1 MGAILGFLSLRPGDT
16 DPEYF
21 DSYSDEQLR
30 WAQTYGEELS
40 LHAYEL
46 ENPDA

>member
-1 MGAILGFLSLRPGDT
+1 MSLRVSLWAVA
-16 DPEYF
+16 YF

-40 LHAYEL
+40 MYAYEL
-46 ENPDA
+46 EEAAHAD